1 MAITV
6 QPARERQKEKQ
17 NTAKLTVTQLGHTYK
32 NKVTHKTNK
41 PYHTQYLL

>member
-17 NTAKLTVTQLGHTYK
+17 NTAELTVTHLGHTYK

-41 PYHTQYLL
+41 PYRTKYFL